1 MLYHV
6 FSNIVWSVCRINK
19 MVLVCSRKRK
29 KEKWK
34 RQPFYNLKR
43 KRYYKRISLQ
53 TEVAEVVKETET
65 QKTNKTPYF
74 CPPQVYE
81 SHITH
86 LPPSP
91 HHLSKANDAVQ
102 HLRPPARIALP
113 WVRRNETTFPSSHS
127 LSFILSRPQHTQ
139 HNNTTTIIKEKPK
152 PVYDCPNNKNNTL
165 SHTLPLLYTTDTS
178 PIPHNPHLFF
188 YIL

>member
-1 MLYHV
+1 MKCLL
-6 FSNIVWSVCRINK
+6 NQQN
-19 MVLVCSRKRK
+19 VCSRKRK

-81 SHITH
+81 SRITH
-86 LPPSP
+86 LPPTPS
-91 HHLSKANDAVQ
+91 HHITYPKQTTPYNIFD
-102 HLRPPARIALP
+102 HRHALP
-113 WVRRNETTFPSSHS
+113 CLEFDETKPLFLPPIHS
-127 LSFILSRPQHTQ
+127 RSLFHSIQTTTH
-139 HNNTTTIIKEKPK
+139 TTTIIKEKPK

>member
-1 MLYHV
+1 
-6 FSNIVWSVCRINK
+6 

-86 LPPSP
+86 LPPP
-91 HHLSKANDAVQ
+91 HHITYPKQTTPYNIFD
-102 HLRPPARIALP
+102 HRHALP
-113 WVRRNETTFPSSHS
+113 CLEFDETKPLFLPPI

-139 HNNTTTIIKEKPK
+139 QHNN
-152 PVYDCPNNKNNTL
+152 NNKRKTKTCL
-165 SHTLPLLYTTDTS
+165 RLPQ
-178 PIPHNPHLFF
+178 
-188 YIL
+188 

>member
-1 MLYHV
+1 
-6 FSNIVWSVCRINK
+6 

-53 TEVAEVVKETET
+53 TEVAEVVKETVT

-81 SHITH
+81 SRITH
-86 LPPSP
+86 LPPTPS
-91 HHLSKANDAVQ
+91 HHITYPKQTTPYNIF
-102 HLRPPARIALP
+102 HHRHALP
-113 WVRRNETTFPSSHS
+113 CLEFDETKLYFSFLPFIPILF
-127 LSFILSRPQHTQ
+127 LSFYPD
-139 HNNTTTIIKEKPK
+139 HNNNN
-152 PVYDCPNNKNNTL
+152 NNKRKTKTCL
-165 SHTLPLLYTTDTS
+165 RLLPKTTHS
-178 PIPHNPHLFF
+178 PIRFHYSTLLTHPQYPITHTYFL
-188 YIL
+188 